1 MLSLEELEKKRRFIA
16 DNSIKCECGHSMFFV
31 KDYHIC
37 SWCGRKVYKDDK
49 TKFKYELIKKIKEKN
64 KEEIND

>member
-1 MLSLEELEKKRRFIA
+1 MLSYKELEKKRRFIA